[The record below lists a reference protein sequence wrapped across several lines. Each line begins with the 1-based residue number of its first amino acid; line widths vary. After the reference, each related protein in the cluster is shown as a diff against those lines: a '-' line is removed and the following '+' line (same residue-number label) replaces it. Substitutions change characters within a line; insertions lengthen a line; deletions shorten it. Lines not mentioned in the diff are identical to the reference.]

1 MKKILICVSMLMLA
15 ACRTPQPH
23 PRLTSVAAL
32 KESYAGYPRLLTEDI
47 NLSLW
52 VNSSDRYG
60 NFYGSL
66 TAQDATGG
74 IEIKIDSPELFRY
87 FPQRARIDI
96 RCQGLWLG
104 ASGGGIC
111 LGTRP
116 TSGYSVDRIP
126 EQLVPAHIT
135 VSDENAVTAPAAAAT
150 IGALDASMIFTLVG
164 LSDVQ
169 FIEEEILS
177 TWGCA
182 GQNTVRH
189 IIDRAGDTLDVYI
202 SSLAGFADKRLPS
215 GSGYIEGTLNCYS
228 GRYSL
233 RPSWDRSAEM
243 EGERF

>member
-1 MKKILICVSMLMLA
+1 MLMTA
-15 ACRTPQPH
+15 SCRAPQPA
-23 PRLTSVAAL
+23 PRITSVAAL
-32 KESYAGYPRLLTEDI
+32 KEMYTGYPRLLTEDI

-52 VNSSDRYG
+52 VGSSDRYG
-60 NFYGSL
+60 NFHGSL

-74 IEIKIDSPELFRY
+74 IEIKIDCPELFRY
-87 FPQRARIDI
+87 FPQRARIHV

-135 VSDENAVTAPAAAAT
+135 VSGDNAVTAPAASVT

-164 LSDVQ
+164 LSDVE
-169 FIEEEILS
+169 FIEQETLS
-177 TWGCA
+177 TWGST

-189 IIDRAGDTLDVYI
+189 IVDRKGDTLDVYI
-202 SSLAGFADKRLPS
+202 AAWAEFAGKRLPS
-215 GSGYIEGTLNCYS
+215 GSGYIEGILNCYS